1 MAKATEDNAY
11 PNDGRFFS
19 PFAEV
24 DVMDSETKQAEANA
38 DVLKELVGYFDERI
52 EFYGSVDSVSD
63 ESQKNPEVFMHIIS
77 SNKLTR
83 NNLIQ
88 IRNYVSTLLESIPRG

>member
-1 MAKATEDNAY
+1 MPKLIEDNVY

-24 DVMDSETKQAEANA
+24 DEKDSETKQAEVAH
-38 DVLKELVGYFDERI
+38 DILVEILDHLDERI

-63 ESQKNPEVFMHIIS
+63 TTMINPDEFMHTIAA
-77 SNKLTR
+77 NKLTR
-83 NNLIQ
+83 NNLMGV
-88 IRNYVSTLLESIPRG
+88 RSRVATLVESVKRD